1 MYRGQEEG
9 PLIGSAALR
18 WVVVW
23 KGQSESQAKEGM
35 RNLSVLPCSRKES
48 WSGLPFPS
56 PGDLPDLG
64 IEPVFLHWQMD
75 SLPLSHLGVS
85 TIIVDTQSDRIVSL
99 P

>member
-35 RNLSVLPCSRKES
+35 RNLSVLPWVHRPRGRS
-48 WSGLPFPS
+48 WEG
-56 PGDLPDLG
+56 
-64 IEPVFLHWQMD
+64 E
-75 SLPLSHLGVS
+75 
-85 TIIVDTQSDRIVSL
+85 R
-99 P
+99 